1 LVCVLD
7 PRDRVLLA
15 AVCAEWPCEEGSLTM
30 GYDDALEVQEFVD
43 VRDCI
48 DDISGCQ

>member
-1 LVCVLD
+1 
-7 PRDRVLLA
+7 
-15 AVCAEWPCEEGSLTM
+15 M